1 MLINKKGKYKNHGH
15 FRKFNTCLKMIQIM
29 NKKLV
34 PKSSYLRNSALRI
47 STDEKYKEKIEIKIE
62 KDKQKKYYV
71 NINKGVKR

>member
-1 MLINKKGKYKNHGH
+1 
-15 FRKFNTCLKMIQIM
+15 M